1 MVVNNINE
9 QLKTLKKKGE
19 ILVINDFSKE
29 QRKKFEKLEN
39 IHLIKII
46 NLNENVGSQK
56 AISIGLNYIYK
67 NYDESRVVTVLDSD
81 GEDDV
86 SQIPKMINK
95 AIQNPN
101 HVVVSC
107 RTKRKEKI
115 IFKVLYSLH
124 KIITFIATF
133 NWISFGNYSSFMS
146 KNINSILK
154 NDKSWLAFSSC
165 LAHNCDLIRLYAPR
179 KNRLIGES
187 KLSLR
192 GLVNH
197 ALRVNAV
204 FLLRISSLFI
214 LYILL
219 FYIIQTS
226 MILSGYLIIF
236 LLLLFYIFVFLTYLN
251 NHQKKFK
258 DSLNYIGSIEKF

>member
-1 MVVNNINE
+1 MVMNEINE
-9 QLKTLKKKGE
+9 KLKTLKKKGE
-19 ILVINDFSKE
+19 IIIINDYSKE
-29 QRKKFEKLEN
+29 KHQKFEKLEN
-39 IHLIKII
+39 IHFIRIL

-56 AISIGLNYIYK
+56 AISIGLNYINR
-67 NYDESRVVTVLDSD
+67 NYDDSQVVTVLDSD

-86 SQIPKMINK
+86 SQIPKMIHK

-107 RTKRKEKI
+107 RTKRKERI
-115 IFKVLYSLH
+115 IFKILYFVH
-124 KIITFIATF
+124 KIITFLATF
-133 NWISFGNYSSFMS
+133 NWISFGNYSSFVS

-165 LAHNCDLIRLYAPR
+165 LAHNCDLKRLYAPR
-179 KNRLIGES
+179 KNRLIGRS
-187 KLSLR
+187 KLSLN

-197 ALRVNAV
+197 ALRINAV
-204 FLLRISSLFI
+204 FLLRISLLFI
-214 LYILL
+214 LYILT
-219 FYIIQTS
+219 FYITQTNI
-226 MILSGYLIIF
+226 ILSDYLIIF
-236 LLLLFYIFVFLTYLN
+236 LPVLFYFFVFFTYLN